1 MTERTVTVQTEEE
14 QTVTICDHCGLG
26 DDEGE
31 IIGFEPQER
40 KHWGEIDC
48 IDIHRDCLEDLG
60 VDVPDGPTYADV
72 AKEAAPGVDA
82 PILAIGWGELLS
94 AGIGVFAFWVSQQM
108 PIEPDSVLAPFFEA
122 MSPLVALLGVLF
134 ISFALLGARSTA
146 KKTVDEL

>member
-31 IIGFEPQER
+31 IIAFKPKER

-60 VDVPDGPTYADV
+60 VDVPDKPTYADV
-72 AKEAAPGVDA
+72 GKEATQGVDG
-82 PILAIGWGELLS
+82 PILALGWGELLLT
-94 AGIGVFAFWVSQQM
+94 GVGVVAFWLSGQM
-108 PIEPDSVLAPFFEA
+108 PLQPDSVLAPMFEA
-122 MSPLVALLGVLF
+122 MAPLIAIMGVLCVL
-134 ISFALLGARSTA
+134 FALLNARSTA
-146 KKTVDEL
+146 TKTVDEL